1 MNYAQSTMR
10 NDGEIPIYDAV
21 KDLTPDELKKTVRA
35 NAAALHFQLTDEHME
50 VIQCLVDHYKQD
62 CRQRDCLAAH
72 EHMMFLEE
80 AYQSEGGSKYL
91 YMLFD
96 AVPGMRGVLMLIHTL
111 AGLPPLRLDSDK
123 GFGTAF

>member
-1 MNYAQSTMR
+1 MNHAPNTMM

-21 KDLTPDELKKTVRA
+21 KDLTPEKLRETVQA
-35 NAAALHFQLTDEHME
+35 NAKALGFDVTNEHVE
-50 VIQCLVDHYKQD
+50 VIQCLVDHYQRD
-62 CRQRDCLAAH
+62 CKTRDCLAAH
-72 EHMMFLEE
+72 EHMQFLEE

-96 AVPGMRGVLMLIHTL
+96 AMPHERGVLNPIHTL
-111 AGLPPLRLDSDK
+111 AGLPSLQLETDE

>member
-1 MNYAQSTMR
+1 MNHAQNTMM

-21 KDLTPDELKKTVRA
+21 KNLSADELKKTVRD
-35 NAAALHFQLTDEHME
+35 NAQALHFDLTDEHMD
-50 VIQCLVDHYKQD
+50 VIQCLVDHYRRD
-62 CRQRDCLAAH
+62 CKSRDCLAAH
-72 EHMMFLEE
+72 EHMQFLEE

-96 AVPGMRGVLMLIHTL
+96 GVPGMRGVLNPIHAL
-111 AGLPPLRLDSDK
+111 AGLPSLQLETDE

>member
-1 MNYAQSTMR
+1 MNHAQSTMR

-21 KDLTPDELKKTVRA
+21 KDLTPDDLKKTVRD

-62 CRQRDCLAAH
+62 CRQRDCLSAH

-96 AVPGMRGVLMLIHTL
+96 AVPGMRGVLMPIHAL
-111 AGLPPLRLDSDK
+111 AGLPSLRLESDK

>member
-21 KDLTPDELKKTVRA
+21 KDLIPDELKKTVRA

-96 AVPGMRGVLMLIHTL
+96 AVPGMRGVLMPIHTL